1 MKKLYI
7 ALALAALTVAAAS
20 LVTAAQAG
28 SDKDGQSKAATP
40 DIAGTWLVNLSLN
53 GAANTGGA
61 ANASPARAAQ
71 QNPGARTQEPFIA
84 VETFHPDGTFT
95 ETSLTDYLPPQGPP
109 GQGVWERT
117 GGREFALTIYG
128 VSIGSVIN
136 PQFQGTYKVRSK
148 LTLSGKGDEF
158 SGPFVIELYDPA
170 GNLAF
175 TLEGAAQGRRARL
188 DPLP

>member
-1 MKKLYI
+1 MKKVYI
-7 ALALAALTVAAAS
+7 ALAALAVAAAS
-20 LVTAAQAG
+20 LVAAAQAG
-28 SDKDGQSKAATP
+28 PDKGAQSKASTP
-40 DIAGTWLVNLSLN
+40 DITGTWLVNLSIN
-53 GAANTGGA
+53 GA
-61 ANASPARAAQ
+61 ANASPVQAAQ
-71 QNPGARTQEPFIA
+71 RNSGARTQQPFTA

-117 GGREFALTIYG
+117 GSREFALTIYG

-136 PQFQGTYKVRSK
+136 PQFQGTYKVRSR

-158 SGPFVIELYDPA
+158 SGPFVIEIYDPA

>member
-1 MKKLYI
+1 MKKFYI
-7 ALALAALTVAAAS
+7 TLAVAAFVVAVASLVAAAQ
-20 LVTAAQAG
+20 TT
-28 SDKDGQSKAATP
+28 SDKDSRSKESAAQP
-40 DIAGTWLVNLSLN
+40 DIVGTWLFNLN
-53 GAANTGGA
+53 INGA
-61 ANASPARAAQ
+61 ANASPAQASQ
-71 QNPGARTQEPFIA
+71 QNTGGRTQAPFTA

-109 GQGVWERT
+109 GQGVWGRT

-148 LTLSGKGDEF
+148 LTLTGKGDEV

-170 GNLAF
+170 GNLAA
-175 TLEGAAQGRRARL
+175 TLDGTAQGRRARL